1 MNPANVSQRTWSNLV
16 IAFKGHVL
24 SVAQGDGKCPWIHLW
39 LLGLMGGRG
48 IGDTAQGLL
57 SVSITQVLWDFM

>member
-1 MNPANVSQRTWSNLV
+1 LV

-24 SVAQGDGKCPWIHLW
+24 SVAQGDGKCPWMHLW
-39 LLGLMGGRG
+39 LLGLLGGRG
-48 IGDTAQGLL
+48 IGDTAQGFL